1 MQILRVFLYYIITE
15 LPGAVGGNAVSERLR
30 CSMEV
35 HTMDFHTKTLLD
47 QIVEDTNLLRK
58 KMFFEAD
65 SNALATISAFL
76 FASAGKRADI
86 DKYVACRKYLR
97 KHVNLFSEI
106 RGIAETIVITKMCL
120 ADDYEAYLSGVLEV
134 YKKLRKL
141 HKLTASAYM
150 VMTAINIFEGGGIE
164 SADAN
169 IEKLETVY
177 KEMKADHF
185 WLTDDAD
192 RPFIAMMVS
201 RNIGIAAISS
211 EISACYEA
219 CSRMSFSKEAMHSA
233 AQIMSLSGKSVE
245 TKVTDMC
252 DTADALKKQKLVGMK
267 SDLMPVAAALG
278 FVNASAGE
286 KAKDI
291 KEIYDYLKTQ
301 RGFKWYIGG
310 TQRTLY
316 SILAYA
322 LIHISGDGTV
332 LNSVIN
338 STLTNIIIDEII
350 MTTVVITAANSSH
363 SSSSK

>member
-1 MQILRVFLYYIITE
+1 
-15 LPGAVGGNAVSERLR
+15 
-30 CSMEV
+30 
-35 HTMDFHTKTLLD
+35 MDSNTQSLLN
-47 QIVEDTNLLRK
+47 QIVEDMNQLRK
-58 KMFFEAD
+58 KMYFEAD
-65 SNALATISAFL
+65 SCALATISAFL

-86 DKYVACRKYLR
+86 DKYVACKKYLR
-97 KHVNLFSEI
+97 KHVNMFSEI

-120 ADDYEAYLSGVLEV
+120 ADDYEAYLSGVVDV

-150 VMTAINIFEGGGIE
+150 VMAAINIYEGGGIE
-164 SADAN
+164 KADGN

-177 KEMKADHF
+177 KEMKAEHF

-201 RNIGIAAISS
+201 RDIGIADISS
-211 EISACYEA
+211 EISACYEV
-219 CSRMSFSKEAMHSA
+219 CKKMSFSKEAMHTAS
-233 AQIMSLSGKSVE
+233 QIMSLSGKSVE
-245 TKVTDMC
+245 AKVADMR
-252 DTADALKKQKLVGMK
+252 DTVDALKKYKLRGMK

-278 FVNASAGE
+278 LANASAEE

-301 RGFKWYIGG
+301 KGFKWYIGG

-322 LIHISGDGTV
+322 LGNINGDSAV

-338 STLTNIIIDEII
+338 ATLTNIIIDEII
-350 MTTVVITAANSSH
+350 FMTVVVSAANSSR
-363 SSSSK
+363 SSSSH